1 MLIGVIEAEQAE
13 RDQHADYARIDDAI
27 RLAEQNIAAL
37 ESRQLEPHETRKK
50 WLAIRDRT
58 ILAIREARG
67 NMIKRANEA
76 KETRSWM
83 IETFFRQS
91 DVATPHEF
99 SSDLQDVPTK
109 GLLDYLN
116 YLIRVGD
123 VGRVQCIRV
132 VFKARGD
139 HHRYDLPFEK
149 MLAEFALAEFG
160 GFEERLT
167 RICRLAD
174 EADAALAAK
183 FAAHILTNRLQQL
196 AVCTDYPARQ
206 TQDNL
211 AA

>member
-1 MLIGVIEAEQAE
+1 M
-13 RDQHADYARIDDAI
+13 
-27 RLAEQNIAAL
+27 RLFSA
-37 ESRQLEPHETRKK
+37 SP
-50 WLAIRDRT
+50 
-58 ILAIREARG
+58 
-67 NMIKRANEA
+67 
-76 KETRSWM
+76 S
-83 IETFFRQS
+83 
-91 DVATPHEF
+91 PHEF
-99 SSDLQDVPTK
+99 SSALQDVPTK

-139 HHRYDLPFEK
+139 HHRYNLTFEK
-149 MLAEFALAEFG
+149 MLAQFALAEFG

-174 EADAALAAK
+174 EVDAALAAI
-183 FAAHILTNRLQQL
+183 FAAHISTNRLQQL
-196 AVCTDYPARQ
+196 AVCIDYPARQ

>member
-67 NMIKRANEA
+67 NMIKRASEA
-76 KETRSWM
+76 KETRSRM
-83 IETFFRQS
+83 IDTFFR
-91 DVATPHEF
+91 DVPSSHEF
-99 SSDLQDVPTK
+99 STLQDVPTK

-139 HHRYDLPFEK
+139 HHRYDLTFEK
-149 MLAEFALAEFG
+149 MLAQFALAEFG

-174 EADAALAAK
+174 EVDAALAAI
-183 FAAHILTNRLQQL
+183 FAAFISTNRLQQL

>member
-27 RLAEQNIAAL
+27 RLAEQNIVAL
-37 ESRQLEPHETRKK
+37 ESRQLEAHETRKK

-76 KETRSWM
+76 KGTRSRM
-83 IETFFRQS
+83 IETFFR
-91 DVATPHEF
+91 DVPSPHEF
-99 SSDLQDVPTK
+99 SSALQDVPTK

-139 HHRYDLPFEK
+139 HHRYDLTFEK
-149 MLAEFALAEFG
+149 MLAQFALAEFG

-174 EADAALAAK
+174 EVDAALAAI
-183 FAAHILTNRLQQL
+183 FAAHISTNRLQQL

>member
-13 RDQHADYARIDDAI
+13 RDQRADYARIDDAI
-27 RLAEQNIAAL
+27 RLAQQNIAAL

-67 NMIKRANEA
+67 NMIKRANET
-76 KETRSWM
+76 KEIRSRM
-83 IETFFRQS
+83 IETFFSES
-91 DVATPHEF
+91 DVASPDGF
-99 SSDLQDVPTK
+99 SSALQDVPTK

-132 VFKARGD
+132 VFKARRD
-139 HHRYDLPFEK
+139 HHRYDLTFEK
-149 MLAEFALAEFG
+149 MLAQFALAEFG

-174 EADAALAAK
+174 EVDAALAAI
-183 FAAHILTNRLQQL
+183 FAGHISTNRLQQL

>member
-1 MLIGVIEAEQAE
+1 MLTGVIEAEQAE
-13 RDQHADYARIDDAI
+13 RDQRADYARIDDAI
-27 RLAEQNIAAL
+27 RLAQQNIGAL
-37 ESRQLEPHETRKK
+37 ENRQLEAHETRKK

-76 KETRSWM
+76 KGTRSRM
-83 IETFFRQS
+83 IETFFR
-91 DVATPHEF
+91 DVPSPHEF
-99 SSDLQDVPTK
+99 SSALQNVPTK

-116 YLIRVGD
+116 YLVRVGD

-132 VFKARGD
+132 VFKARRD
-139 HHRYDLPFEK
+139 HHRYDLTFEK
-149 MLAEFALAEFG
+149 MLAQFALAEFG

-174 EADAALAAK
+174 EVDAALAAI
-183 FAAHILTNRLQQL
+183 FAAHISTNRLQQL

>member
-27 RLAEQNIAAL
+27 RLAEQNIGAL
-37 ESRQLEPHETRKK
+37 ENRQLEAHETRKK

-76 KETRSWM
+76 KGTRSRM
-83 IETFFRQS
+83 IETFFR
-91 DVATPHEF
+91 DVPSSHEF
-99 SSDLQDVPTK
+99 SSALQDVPTK

-116 YLIRVGD
+116 YLVRVGD

-139 HHRYDLPFEK
+139 HHRYDLTFEK
-149 MLAEFALAEFG
+149 MLAQFALAEFG

-174 EADAALAAK
+174 EVDAALAAI
-183 FAAHILTNRLQQL
+183 FAAHISTNRLQQL

>member
-13 RDQHADYARIDDAI
+13 RDQRADYARIDDAI
-27 RLAEQNIAAL
+27 RLAEQNIGAL

-76 KETRSWM
+76 KETRSRM
-83 IETFFRQS
+83 IETFFC
-91 DVATPHEF
+91 DVPSPHEF
-99 SSDLQDVPTK
+99 SSTLQDVPTK

-116 YLIRVGD
+116 YVIRIGD

-139 HHRYDLPFEK
+139 HHRYDLTFEK
-149 MLAEFALAEFG
+149 MLAQFALAEFG
-160 GFEERLT
+160 GLEERLT

-174 EADAALAAK
+174 EIDAALAGI
-183 FAAHILTNRLQQL
+183 FAAHISTNRLQQL
-196 AVCTDYPARQ
+196 AVCIDYPARQ

>member
-1 MLIGVIEAEQAE
+1 MLIGVIEAEHAE

-27 RLAEQNIAAL
+27 RLAEQNIGAL

-76 KETRSWM
+76 KETRSRM
-83 IETFFRQS
+83 IETFFC
-91 DVATPHEF
+91 DVPSPHEF
-99 SSDLQDVPTK
+99 ASTLQDVPTK

-116 YLIRVGD
+116 YVIRIGD

-139 HHRYDLPFEK
+139 HHRYDFTFEK
-149 MLAEFALAEFG
+149 MLAQFALAEFG
-160 GFEERLT
+160 GLEERLT

-174 EADAALAAK
+174 EVDAALAAI
-183 FAAHILTNRLQQL
+183 FAAHISTNRLQQL
-196 AVCTDYPARQ
+196 AVCIDYPARQ

>member
-76 KETRSWM
+76 KETRSRM
-83 IETFFRQS
+83 IETFFR
-91 DVATPHEF
+91 DVPSPHEF
-99 SSDLQDVPTK
+99 SSALQDVPTK
-109 GLLDYLN
+109 GLLDYVN

-139 HHRYDLPFEK
+139 HHRYDLTFEK
-149 MLAEFALAEFG
+149 VLAQFALAEFG

-167 RICRLAD
+167 RFVVWLLR
-174 EADAALAAK
+174 
-183 FAAHILTNRLQQL
+183 
-196 AVCTDYPARQ
+196 
-206 TQDNL
+206 
-211 AA
+211 

>member
-50 WLAIRDRT
+50 
-58 ILAIREARG
+58 
-67 NMIKRANEA
+67 
-76 KETRSWM
+76 
-83 IETFFRQS
+83 
-91 DVATPHEF
+91 
-99 SSDLQDVPTK
+99 
-109 GLLDYLN
+109 LLDYLN

-139 HHRYDLPFEK
+139 HHRYDLTFEK
-149 MLAEFALAEFG
+149 MLAQFALAEFG
-160 GFEERLT
+160 GLEERLT

-174 EADAALAAK
+174 EVDAALAAI
-183 FAAHILTNRLQQL
+183 FAAHISTNRLQQL
-196 AVCTDYPARQ
+196 AVCIDYPARQ

>member
-37 ESRQLEPHETRKK
+37 ESWQLEAHETRKK

-76 KETRSWM
+76 KGTRSRM
-83 IETFFRQS
+83 IETFFR
-91 DVATPHEF
+91 DVPSPHEF
-99 SSDLQDVPTK
+99 SSALQDVPTK

-139 HHRYDLPFEK
+139 HHRYDLTFEK
-149 MLAEFALAEFG
+149 MLAQFALAEFG

-174 EADAALAAK
+174 EVDAALAAI
-183 FAAHILTNRLQQL
+183 FAAHISTNRLQQL

>member
-76 KETRSWM
+76 KETRSRM
-83 IETFFRQS
+83 IETFFR
-91 DVATPHEF
+91 DVPSPHEF
-99 SSDLQDVPTK
+99 SSTLQDVPTK
-109 GLLDYLN
+109 GLLDYLH

-123 VGRVQCIRV
+123 VARVRCIRV
-132 VFKARGD
+132 TFKTRSD
-139 HHRYDLPFEK
+139 HDRYDVTFEK
-149 MLAEFALAEFG
+149 MMAQFALG

-174 EADAALAAK
+174 EVDAALAGI
-183 FAAHILTNRLQQL
+183 FAAHISTNRLQQL

>member
-27 RLAEQNIAAL
+27 RLAEQNIGAL
-37 ESRQLEPHETRKK
+37 ESWQLEPHETRKK

-76 KETRSWM
+76 KETRSRM
-83 IETFFRQS
+83 IETFFSRCPS
-91 DVATPHEF
+91 PHEF
-99 SSDLQDVPTK
+99 SSALQDVPTK

-139 HHRYDLPFEK
+139 HHRYDLTFEK
-149 MLAEFALAEFG
+149 MLAQFALAEFG

-174 EADAALAAK
+174 EVDAALAAI
-183 FAAHILTNRLQQL
+183 FAAHISTNRLQQL
-196 AVCTDYPARQ
+196 AVCIDYPARQ